1 VSTLVTWLIL
11 QSKLPVE
18 PSARRVYIWRKLKRL
33 GAVYHQD
40 SVWVLPDTAYT
51 REQFRWLASEIME
64 MDGEATLWE
73 SSLLQGIS
81 EDALVRQ
88 FQEQVNPGY
97 QEILDNLQSET
108 VDLDSLSR
116 QYQQIVLKDY
126 FHSELG
132 QRVRKAILARRGV
145 ER

>member
-40 SVWVLPDTAYT
+40 SVWVLPNTAYT
-51 REQFRWLASEIME
+51 REQFRWLAAEIIE
-64 MDGEATLWE
+64 MGGEATLWE

-81 EDALVRQ
+81 EDALIRQ

-97 QEILDNLQSET
+97 QEILDLLQSKA
-108 VDLDSLSR
+108 DNLDSLSR
-116 QYQQIVLKDY
+116 QYQQIILKDY

-132 QRVRKAILARRGV
+132 QRVRKAILARRGD